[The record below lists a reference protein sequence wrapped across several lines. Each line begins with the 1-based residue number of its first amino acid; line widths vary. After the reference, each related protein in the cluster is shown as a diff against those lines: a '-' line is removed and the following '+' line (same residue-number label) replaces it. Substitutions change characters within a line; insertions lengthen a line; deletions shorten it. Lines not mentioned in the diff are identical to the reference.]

1 MDIVNATETSED
13 DCFYLTT
20 SDSIPTPYNI
30 LFTIAL
36 SIILLYGEISNIL
49 LLYGSIKTT
58 VKNNSTQ
65 KLFLVLSVTNLLTAM
80 IALPLQIYFV
90 NLQRKIN
97 CLASSIQVFTA
108 NYTSW
113 NSSLI
118 IYVIS
123 LTRYITVTTNQLTEF
138 INKKRAA
145 IVVLLIFLLAM
156 ALAFWQA
163 FSMYHKLFISV
174 SFYYFVSGSFALPLL
189 TSATVLNFRL
199 IRFLQKIRK
208 TSVIGNSRYQIK
220 VTKTLLIISITTFV
234 CYAPIIIGYMVS
246 GYLYMYDVEKR
257 VISQK
262 FNSWSQVIVY
272 LDCGIGPSIYIIS
285 NGLVF
290 RLWKNLF
297 KKKRLAN
304 KTPDQDLK

>member
-97 CLASSIQVFTA
+97 CLASSVQVFTA

-163 FSMYHKLFISV
+163 FSMYHKLSISV

-220 VTKTLLIISITTFV
+220 VAKTLLIISITKFV